1 MPSTIT
7 TGTLVVEL
15 NTTLVLN
22 TENFNTSNKLTITNI
37 DQADKRIFSI
47 PFASEVEIVNFSTGV
62 GAGTFIGANVKYFQ
76 ITNKDSANFVRI
88 RVAKT
93 TGQTFDIKLEAGK
106 NFILGNN
113 KESVSE
119 TEAAFAAFVNIDS
132 ISAQADTADVDIEY
146 FIAST

>member
-1 MPSTIT
+1 M
-7 TGTLVVEL
+7 
-15 NTTLVLN
+15 
-22 TENFNTSNKLTITNI
+22 
-37 DQADKRIFSI
+37 
-47 PFASEVEIVNFSTGV
+47 EIVNFSTGV

-106 NFILGNN
+106 IFILGNN

-119 TEAAFAAFVNIDS
+119 TEAAFVAFVNIDS

>member
-7 TGTLVVEL
+7 AGTLVVEL
-15 NTTLVLN
+15 TTTLTLN
-22 TENFNTSNKLTITNI
+22 TETFNTSNKLTINNI
-37 DQADKRIFSI
+37 DQADKRILSI
-47 PFASEVEIVNFSTGV
+47 PFASEVEIVNFSTAV
-62 GAGTFIGANVKYFQ
+62 GAGTFVGANVKYLQ
-76 ITNKDSANFVRI
+76 IVNKDSANFVRI

-93 TGQTFDIKLEAGK
+93 AAQTLDIKLEAGK
-106 NFILGNN
+106 AFILGNN

-119 TEAAFAAFVNIDS
+119 TEAAFVSFVDIDS

>member
-7 TGTLVVEL
+7 AGTLVVEL
-15 NTTLVLN
+15 TTTLSLN
-22 TENFNTSNKLTITNI
+22 NETFNTSNKLTITNI
-37 DQADKRIFSI
+37 DQADKRILSI
-47 PFASEVEIVNFSTGV
+47 PSASEVEIVNFSTGV
-62 GAGTFIGANVKYFQ
+62 GAGTFVGANVKYLQ
-76 ITNKDSANFVRI
+76 IVNKDSANFVRI

-93 TGQTFDIKLEAGK
+93 AGETFDIKLEAGK
-106 NFILGNN
+106 AFVLGNN

-119 TEAAFAAFVNIDS
+119 TEAAFVSFVDIDS